1 MEYKEATEPQKQG
14 DLKAVTYEKK
24 REYIKNLGEMRPED
38 GARKGTVCGRFT
50 LNSKNELIE
59 TALGRAPPPKK
70 APTPTPFPFFF
81 LSSAVLL
88 AETPLVGALERCSR
102 VSGTRG
108 GGGKPRSPR
117 SRNW

>member
-38 GARKGTVCGRFT
+38 GARKGTGCGRFT

-59 TALGRAPPPKK
+59 TALGRAPPPQKGSNSNS
-70 APTPTPFPFFF
+70 FPIFFSQF
-81 LSSAVLL
+81 CRLTRRDS
-88 AETPLVGALERCSR
+88 TRWGVGAL
-102 VSGTRG
+102 
-108 GGGKPRSPR
+108 
-117 SRNW
+117 

>member
-1 MEYKEATEPQKQG
+1 
-14 DLKAVTYEKK
+14 
-24 REYIKNLGEMRPED
+24 MRPED
-38 GARKGTVCGRFT
+38 GARKGTGCGRFT

-59 TALGRAPPPKK
+59 TALGRAPPPPKK
-70 APTPTPFPFFF
+70 RPQLQLLSHFF

-108 GGGKPRSPR
+108 GGGATTRGGR
-117 SRNW
+117 GAGTGNR